1 MKQTQPYSIN
11 PNDPV
16 KLKKLCCVEDF
27 LNNELKE
34 IISELNIAILD
45 EYIYG
50 KDWEI
55 EKYPV
60 NERKECIF
68 KKDWE
73 WAIGILAMKR
83 FGKLNNN
90 TKAIGIASAKE
101 EILFYL
107 ANRIDHVYATD
118 LYDGKDWGNLVPAD
132 FPENPKKYAPYP
144 YNENALTAMRMDGTK
159 LEFDDDLF
167 DIAFSFSSI
176 EHFGGERHSGAL
188 KSMKEIE
195 RVLKPG
201 GIAVIATEYML
212 NGKEHPEFFNRRTIY
227 SDLIDNLDKL
237 KLVEPLDLR
246 ITANTLGTVM
256 DYPSYVDW
264 NTSPEEFK
272 KSHPAILI
280 RIKDIL
286 LTSVMLVLQKR

>member
-1 MKQTQPYSIN
+1 M
-11 PNDPV
+11 
-16 KLKKLCCVEDF
+16 
-27 LNNELKE
+27 NN
-34 IISELNIAILD
+34 AILD

-60 NERKECIF
+60 NGRKECIF

-73 WAIGILAMKR
+73 WAIGIIAMKR

-90 TKAIGIASAKE
+90 IKAIGIASAKE

-159 LEFDDDLF
+159 LEFDNDLF

-176 EHFGGERHSGAL
+176 EHFGRE
-188 KSMKEIE
+188 
-195 RVLKPG
+195 
-201 GIAVIATEYML
+201 
-212 NGKEHPEFFNRRTIY
+212 
-227 SDLIDNLDKL
+227 
-237 KLVEPLDLR
+237 
-246 ITANTLGTVM
+246 
-256 DYPSYVDW
+256 
-264 NTSPEEFK
+264 
-272 KSHPAILI
+272 
-280 RIKDIL
+280 
-286 LTSVMLVLQKR
+286 